1 MADDTK
7 KREKEDVK
15 KVEEERIVALFQALG
30 NIQRLRVIRL
40 LLESERP
47 IHLKGVSRELGLDYA
62 STYRH
67 IEKLR
72 SIGVLGIH
80 EVGRSRVPYVRDKD
94 KISLITRE
102 AQELVMSS
110 KT

>member
-1 MADDTK
+1 MSDDTK
-7 KREKEDVK
+7 KGEKESVK
-15 KVEEERIVALFQALG
+15 RVEEERIVALFQALG
-30 NIQRLRVIRL
+30 NMQRLRVIRL

-47 IHLKGVSRELGLDYA
+47 IHLKGISRELGLDYA

-80 EVGRSRVPYVRDKD
+80 EVGRSRVPYIKNKD
-94 KISLITRE
+94 KISIITRE
-102 AQELVMSS
+102 AQELTMSN